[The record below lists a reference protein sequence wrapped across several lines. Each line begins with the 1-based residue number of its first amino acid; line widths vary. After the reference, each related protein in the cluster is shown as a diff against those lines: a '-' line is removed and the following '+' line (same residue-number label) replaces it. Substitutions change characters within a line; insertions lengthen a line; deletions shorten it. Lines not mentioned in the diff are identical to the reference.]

1 MIEIVGGIIVIVV
14 ACIFGLILFALPIF
28 LIVVVV
34 MTALGA
40 INAGLTGR

>member
-1 MIEIVGGIIVIVV
+1 MIEIIGGLIVTVV
-14 ACIFGLILFALPIF
+14 ACVFGLLLFALPIF
-28 LIVVVV
+28 LIGLVV